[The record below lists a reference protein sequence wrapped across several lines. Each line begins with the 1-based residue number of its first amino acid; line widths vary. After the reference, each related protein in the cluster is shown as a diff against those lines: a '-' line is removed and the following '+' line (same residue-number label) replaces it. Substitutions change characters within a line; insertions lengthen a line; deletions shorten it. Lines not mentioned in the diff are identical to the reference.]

1 EKYVNGGVRF
11 DAAIAE
17 ETGTPNPRAV
27 RRRQSGYAISISS
40 DSTAKM
46 RCRMRKQ
53 LFIQRNKVC
62 DFSLIL
68 AIAGLLFVIV
78 DAELTALSS
87 TTHIT
92 K

>member
-1 EKYVNGGVRF
+1 
-11 DAAIAE
+11 
-17 ETGTPNPRAV
+17 
-27 RRRQSGYAISISS
+27 
-40 DSTAKM
+40 M

-68 AIAGLLFVIV
+68 AIAGLLFVII

-92 K
+92 KGSQHILTSSLLSRAHNYMPHVLSHQLSCNRRETFL